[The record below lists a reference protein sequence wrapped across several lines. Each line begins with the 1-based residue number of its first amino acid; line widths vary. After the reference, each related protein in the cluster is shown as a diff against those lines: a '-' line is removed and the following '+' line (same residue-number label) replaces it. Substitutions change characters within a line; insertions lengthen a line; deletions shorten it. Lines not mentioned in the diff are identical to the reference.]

1 VPDMK
6 YKRKTSSRHLGM
18 SSGRGL
24 GALWRVGRQKFS
36 VMLVPHTEKRTIHI
50 QISLFTLLF
59 MFILFIGLLAGFFWF
74 TLDFSGKEA
83 LLASKSRELAV
94 TETSLDIIRDEVG
107 QLVSSVGTF
116 RNSLTSTMSI
126 LGLDGTSV
134 DPASGSGDLASIFD
148 VEQTDG
154 KTLPEV
160 MDLQTLRVSLDRSV
174 SSLDDIGKVLSS
186 QKSLLTDIPTIWPLQ
201 NVRGWVT
208 QVFGPSIHP
217 YGRYWYLHRGVDLAF
232 GYGVP
237 ILATA
242 SGKVVKKEYD
252 QNGFGYYVDIQH
264 KYGFKTRYAHLQRQ
278 LVDIGQSVSQGEVIG
293 TMGSSGMSTGRHLH
307 YEVMIGT
314 QLVDPIKFLNMANPD
329 ITLQNL
335 TSSLKRYQ

>member
-6 YKRKTSSRHLGM
+6 YIRNNGSQRSGL
-18 SSGRGL
+18 SSGKGL
-24 GALWRVGRQKFS
+24 GALWRVGRQKFT

-50 QISLFTLLF
+50 QVSFFTLFFLL
-59 MFILFIGLLAGFFWF
+59 ILFVGLLAGFFWF
-74 TLDFSGKEA
+74 TLNFSGKEA
-83 LLASKSRELAV
+83 LLASKSRELAA
-94 TETSLDIIRDEVG
+94 TETSLDIIRDEVS

-116 RNSLTSTMSI
+116 RNSLSSTMNI
-126 LGLDGTSV
+126 LGLDGASV
-134 DPASGSGDLASIFD
+134 DPTPGSGDLASIID
-148 VEQTDG
+148 IEQTDE

-160 MDLQTLRVSLDRSV
+160 TDLQTLRVALDRSA
-174 SSLDDIGKVLSS
+174 SSLGDIGKVLSS
-186 QKSLLTDIPTIWPLQ
+186 QKSLLSDIPTIWPLQ
-201 NVRGWVT
+201 GVRGWVT

-217 YGRYWYLHRGVDLAF
+217 YGRYWYLHRGIDLAF

-242 SGKVVKKEYD
+242 NGKVVKKEYD

-278 LVDIGQSVSQGEVIG
+278 LVDIGQVVSQGEVVG

-329 ITLQNL
+329 ISLQNF
-335 TSSLKRYQ
+335 TSALKRYQ